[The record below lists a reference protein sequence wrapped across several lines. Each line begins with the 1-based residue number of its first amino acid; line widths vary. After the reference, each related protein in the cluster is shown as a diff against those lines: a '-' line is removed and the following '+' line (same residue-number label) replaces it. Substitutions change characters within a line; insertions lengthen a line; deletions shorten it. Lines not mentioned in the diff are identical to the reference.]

1 MGSNPVGT
9 AIIIKLL
16 KMNAEAVKKEVIK
29 SRAMANFKYYAAGN
43 LYYTIQLES
52 GLYQF
57 PISTIEKDEEV
68 ISLSSDLGTTAF
80 DAEIKGSY
88 LNRWI
93 DKAIKKEEFIKIS
106 N

>member
-9 AIIIKLL
+9 TDKINIY

-29 SRAMANFKYYAAGN
+29 SRVPANIKYYAAGN
-43 LYYTIQLES
+43 LYYTIRLS
-52 GLYQF
+52 DGLYQF
-57 PISTIEKDEEV
+57 PISTIEINEGT
-68 ISLSSDLGTTAF
+68 INLSLDLGTTAF
-80 DAEIKGSY
+80 ESEIKGSY

-93 DKAIKKEEFIKIS
+93 ERAIKNNEFIKIG